1 MTQPLTEDDKQ
12 KIKSSFLIAHD
23 MVLHADDLVGSPNL
37 QLQLDALCTTLAPYC
52 VLSFDKPEIALNLG
66 ALHERIG
73 AAYWEKGAYP
83 PEASYHFFDRAADY
97 FRKAAMMIAR
107 RDNRF
112 APARAKL
119 GLSQLYEAGLIGS
132 ARRPNKTKAFDYLL
146 AAAHDGLAQAQMFLA
161 FAFFEGRLTSSSI
174 TQAVTWINAAHENRD
189 QLDDVQRAGVE
200 EGKEKLEA
208 FFLKTS
214 PLQDPRDRMQAL
226 QEARF
231 GVYNLVTGTPQ

>member
-1 MTQPLTEDDKQ
+1 MTQPLTDNDKQ
-12 KIKSSFLIAHD
+12 KIQNSFLVARD

-37 QLQLDALCTTLAPYC
+37 QPQLDMLCAALAPFS
-52 VLSFDKPEIALNLG
+52 VPSFDKPEIALNLG

-73 AAYWEKGAYP
+73 TAFWEKGAYP
-83 PEASYHFFDRAADY
+83 PEAAYHFFDRAADY
-97 FRKAAMMIAR
+97 FHKAATMVAR

-119 GLSQLYEAGLIGS
+119 GLSQLYEAGFIGS
-132 ARRPNKTKAFDYLL
+132 ARKPDTKKAFDYLM

-161 FAFFEGRLTSSSI
+161 FAFFEGRTTPRSI
-174 TQAVTWINAAHENRD
+174 TQAVMWINAAYENKD
-189 QLDDVQRAGVE
+189 QLDDVQRAGAE

-214 PLQDPRDRMQAL
+214 PLQDPHDRMQAL

-231 GVYNLVTGTPQ
+231 GLYNLVTETPQ